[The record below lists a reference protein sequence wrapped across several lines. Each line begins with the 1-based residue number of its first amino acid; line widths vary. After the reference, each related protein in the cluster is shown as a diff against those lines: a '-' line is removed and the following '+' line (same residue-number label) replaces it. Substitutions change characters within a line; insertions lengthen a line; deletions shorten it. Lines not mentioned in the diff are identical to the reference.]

1 MRIIQ
6 VDQQAKAVVNLV
18 IGIALFMAAFV
29 ILMYR
34 FLEPTQLQLYHSLSS
49 SILIA
54 AGANGIALLTYDLNS
69 SKEWKSGVSRLF
81 AVLAIIAS
89 VDGFMGSLFDSFDA
103 QIHQSLYVTLGIAG
117 LWMALRLRNVVA
129 IRAQRILA
137 ALTALALAAILLMHF
152 VTETPLLARH
162 PTGSLVAGALVLL
175 TLIGLWNQSTAT
187 EGELPCVSVLTT
199 SVAVIGLLISSAI
212 GVTLFHNEMNE
223 LRDKGREAAVGLN
236 LTRRAA
242 GKENVSTL
250 LRLAERWENYPQTIH
265 DELMSLD
272 MTAVLRDVDFL
283 ESLILRRGNELVWER
298 SRHQDTTYK
307 EMYLEDGYLQQQ
319 FDPTRKGEVQMLV
332 ASRSRTETGARL
344 FIHVP
349 IDFKDDNYET
359 GYWGVLA
366 VVNVPKMLSNKALTY
381 RSPIYT
387 YTAISNGMLLD
398 EYGHWVSDTT
408 LDYLQNRALFLYES
422 ALQTEFTSG
431 TPIYSYMYDLKE
443 MQGRANLQTLV
454 TFAGIAIV
462 LFSAL
467 TIERNRELVVQGRQL
482 RFQAEHD
489 ALTGLYNR
497 TTIERMIAD
506 RFHKQR
512 DLTALFIDLDGF
524 TLINDSLGLQVGDR
538 LLQVLAQR
546 LSNIV
551 GNRGMLARFG
561 GDEFLIVTQNMHENE
576 EAVAELTSKIL
587 SAVAQPYRI
596 MHHKIYLTASIGV
609 AHQTE
614 DQYAPLE
621 LIQRAD
627 MAMHQAKRQG
637 HNHVQIYQDSMS
649 LQFKSSAA
657 MRSSLQEAIEKNQL
671 TLHYQ
676 PIVRCNDGATI
687 GYEALLRWEREP
699 GKFISPTEFIPLAE
713 MTGQIIPLSEW
724 VFRRACEAAVKLQEH
739 GPCKMAV
746 NLSTLHFN
754 RTEFTPF
761 LEQTLEETGCKP
773 EWLEL
778 ELTESILME
787 NTDYAVEVLQN
798 LRNKNI
804 TISLDDFGTGFSSLS
819 YLKRLPVDKVK
830 IDRSF
835 IAGIRTHRSDRVLIG
850 SVIKIAQSLD
860 FAVVAE
866 GVETPQQAEFVTEL
880 GCNYMQGFYF
890 GRPVPLE
897 EL

>member
-18 IGIALFMAAFV
+18 LGAALFIAAFV
-29 ILMYR
+29 ILLYR
-34 FLEPTQLQLYHSLSS
+34 LFEPTQLQVYHSLSS
-49 SILIA
+49 SLLIA
-54 AGANGIALLTYDLNS
+54 ACANGIALLTYDLNS
-69 SKEWKSGVSRLF
+69 QREWKPGVSRVF

-89 VDGFMGSLFDSFDA
+89 ADGLVGNLFDSFDA
-103 QIHQSLYVTLGIAG
+103 QIHPSLYITSGLAG
-117 LWMALRLRNVVA
+117 LWMSLRLRSHWA
-129 IRAQRILA
+129 IRAQRIIA
-137 ALTALALAAILLMHF
+137 GVAALALAVVLLMHF
-152 VTETPLLARH
+152 VIETPLLARH
-162 PTGSLVAGALVLL
+162 PSGSLVAGALVLI
-175 TLIGLWNQSTAT
+175 TLIALWNLSTAS
-187 EGELPCVSVLTT
+187 EQELPCVSMLTT
-199 SVAVIGLLISSAI
+199 TIALVGLLVSTTI
-212 GVTLFHNEMNE
+212 GVVLFHNEMNE
-223 LRDKGREAAVGLN
+223 LRDRGEEAAVNLN
-236 LTRRAA
+236 IARRAA
-242 GKENVSTL
+242 GNEHVSTL
-250 LRLAERWENYPQTIH
+250 KRLAERWENYPDSIH
-265 DELMSLD
+265 NSLMELD
-272 MTAVLRDVDFL
+272 MNAFLRDVDFL
-283 ESLILRRGNELVWER
+283 ESIILRRGTELMWER
-298 SRHQDTTYK
+298 SRDRDTSYK
-307 EMYLEDGYLQQQ
+307 EMYQNDAYVQQQ
-319 FDPTRKGEVQMLV
+319 FDPLRKEHVQMLV
-332 ASRSRTETGARL
+332 ASRSKTEDGARVY
-344 FIHVP
+344 IHIP
-349 IDFKDDNYET
+349 IDFKDDNYEK
-359 GYWGVLA
+359 GYWGILA
-366 VVNVPKMLSNKALTY
+366 VMNVPQMLSNQTLTY

-398 EYGHWVSDTT
+398 QHGHWVTTPT
-408 LDYLQNRALFLYES
+408 LDYLHNHALFLYES
-422 ALQTEFTSG
+422 SLETEFTTG
-431 TPIYSYMYDLKE
+431 TPIYSYMYDLQE
-443 MQGRANLQTLV
+443 MQARANLQILV
-454 TFAGIAIV
+454 TLAGIAIV
-462 LFSAL
+462 LFMAL

-497 TTIERMIAD
+497 TTIEHMIAD

-512 DLTALFIDLDGF
+512 DLTAMFIDLDGF

-546 LSNIV
+546 LTNII
-551 GNRGMLARFG
+551 GKRGMLARFG
-561 GDEFLIVTQNMHENE
+561 GDEFLIVMQKMQDDE
-576 EAVAELTSKIL
+576 EGLAEITSKIL

-676 PIVRCNDGATI
+676 PIVRCNDGATV

-699 GKFISPTEFIPLAE
+699 GRFISPTEFIPLAE

-724 VFRRACEAAVKLQEH
+724 VFRRACEAAVTLQKH
-739 GPCKMAV
+739 GPCKVAV

-754 RTEFTPF
+754 RSEFTPF
-761 LEQTLEETGCKP
+761 LEQTLEETGCNP

-798 LRNKNI
+798 LRDKKI
-804 TISLDDFGTGFSSLS
+804 SISLDDFGTGFSSLS

-850 SVIKIAQSLD
+850 SVIKIAQSLN

-866 GVETPQQAEFVTEL
+866 GVETAQQAEFVTEL

-890 GRPVPLE
+890 GRAVPLG

>member
-29 ILMYR
+29 ILVYR
-34 FLEPTQLQLYHSLSS
+34 FLEPTQLQIYHSLSS

-54 AGANGIALLTYDLNS
+54 AGAHGISLLTYDLNTRS
-69 SKEWKSGVSRLF
+69 EWKAGLSRLF
-81 AVLAIIAS
+81 AVLAVIAS
-89 VDGFMGSLFDSFDA
+89 VDGFMGSIFDTFDS
-103 QIHQSLYVTLGIAG
+103 QVHQSLYATSGMVG
-117 LWMALRLRNVVA
+117 LWMALRLRNTFAV
-129 IRAQRILA
+129 RAQRIIGGLA
-137 ALTALALAAILLMHF
+137 ALALAVVLLMHF

-162 PTGSLVAGALVLL
+162 PTGSLVSGALVLL
-175 TLIGLWNQSTAT
+175 ALIGLWNQSTAT
-187 EGELPCVSVLTT
+187 DSELPTVSVLTT

-223 LRDKGREAAVGLN
+223 LRDRGREAAVSLN
-236 LTRRAA
+236 ASRRAA
-242 GKENVSTL
+242 GNEHVSTL

-272 MTAVLRDVDFL
+272 MTAFLRDVDFL
-283 ESLILRRGNELVWER
+283 ESLILRRGNELIWER

-307 EMYLEDGYLQQQ
+307 AMYLEDGYLQQQ
-319 FDPTRKGEVQMLV
+319 FDPTEKNKVQMLV
-332 ASRSRTETGARL
+332 ASRARTETGARL

-349 IDFKDDNYET
+349 IDFKDDNYES
-359 GYWGVLA
+359 GYWGILA
-366 VVNVPKMLSNKALTY
+366 VINVPKMLSNQALTY

-408 LDYLQNRALFLYES
+408 LMYLQKKALFLYES
-422 ALQTEFTSG
+422 SLDTEFTSG
-431 TPIYSYMYDLKE
+431 TPIYSYMYDLSE
-443 MQGRANLQTLV
+443 MQARANLQTLV
-454 TFAGIAIV
+454 SFAGIAIV
-462 LFSAL
+462 LFLAL
-467 TIERNRELVVQGRQL
+467 TIERNRELVVQGASAAFFR
-482 RFQAEHD
+482 AEHD

-561 GDEFLIVTQNMHENE
+561 GDEFLIVLQNMHENE
-576 EAVAELTSKIL
+576 EAVTELTNKIL

-627 MAMHQAKRQG
+627 MAMHQAKRQ
-637 HNHVQIYQDSMS
+637 
-649 LQFKSSAA
+649 
-657 MRSSLQEAIEKNQL
+657 RS
-671 TLHYQ
+671 Q
-676 PIVRCNDGATI
+676 P
-687 GYEALLRWEREP
+687 P
-699 GKFISPTEFIPLAE
+699 
-713 MTGQIIPLSEW
+713 
-724 VFRRACEAAVKLQEH
+724 FRYTKTA
-739 GPCKMAV
+739 
-746 NLSTLHFN
+746 
-754 RTEFTPF
+754 
-761 LEQTLEETGCKP
+761 
-773 EWLEL
+773 
-778 ELTESILME
+778 
-787 NTDYAVEVLQN
+787 
-798 LRNKNI
+798 
-804 TISLDDFGTGFSSLS
+804 
-819 YLKRLPVDKVK
+819 
-830 IDRSF
+830 
-835 IAGIRTHRSDRVLIG
+835 
-850 SVIKIAQSLD
+850 
-860 FAVVAE
+860 
-866 GVETPQQAEFVTEL
+866 
-880 GCNYMQGFYF
+880 
-890 GRPVPLE
+890 
-897 EL
+897 

>member
-18 IGIALFMAAFV
+18 LGAALFIAAFV
-29 ILMYR
+29 ILLYR
-34 FLEPTQLQLYHSLSS
+34 LFEPTQLQVYHSLSS
-49 SILIA
+49 SLLIA
-54 AGANGIALLTYDLNS
+54 ACANGIALLTYDLNS
-69 SKEWKSGVSRLF
+69 QREWKPAVSRVF

-89 VDGFMGSLFDSFDA
+89 ADGMAGNLFDSFDA
-103 QIHQSLYVTLGIAG
+103 QIHPSLYIASGIAG
-117 LWMALRLRNVVA
+117 LWMSLRLRAHWA
-129 IRAQRILA
+129 IRAQRIIA
-137 ALTALALAAILLMHF
+137 GVAALALAVVLLMHF
-152 VTETPLLARH
+152 VMETPLLARH
-162 PTGSLVAGALVLL
+162 PSGSLVAGALVLI
-175 TLIGLWNQSTAT
+175 TMIALWNLSTAS
-187 EGELPCVSVLTT
+187 EQELPCVSMLTT
-199 SVAVIGLLISSAI
+199 TIALVGLLVSTSI
-212 GVTLFHNEMNE
+212 GVVLFHNEMNE
-223 LRDKGREAAVGLN
+223 LRDRGEEAAVNLN
-236 LTRRAA
+236 IARRAA
-242 GKENVSTL
+242 GNEHVSTL
-250 LRLAERWENYPQTIH
+250 KRLAERWENYPDSIH
-265 DELMSLD
+265 NSLMELD
-272 MTAVLRDVDFL
+272 MNAFLRDVDFL
-283 ESLILRRGNELVWER
+283 ESIILRRGTELMWER
-298 SRHQDTTYK
+298 SRDQDTSYK
-307 EMYLEDGYLQQQ
+307 EMYQNDGYVQQQ
-319 FDPTRKGEVQMLV
+319 FDPLRKEEVQMLV
-332 ASRSRTETGARL
+332 ASRSNTEDGARVY
-344 FIHVP
+344 IHIP
-349 IDFKDDNYET
+349 IDFKDDNYEK
-359 GYWGVLA
+359 GYWGILA
-366 VVNVPKMLSNKALTY
+366 VMNVPQMLSNQALTY

-398 EYGHWVSDTT
+398 QHGHWVTSPT
-408 LDYLQNRALFLYES
+408 LDYLHNHALFLYES
-422 ALQTEFTSG
+422 SLETEFTTG
-431 TPIYSYMYDLKE
+431 TPIYSYMYDLQE
-443 MQGRANLQTLV
+443 MQARANLQILV
-454 TFAGIAIV
+454 TLAGIAIV
-462 LFSAL
+462 LFMAL

-497 TTIERMIAD
+497 TTIEHMIAD

-512 DLTALFIDLDGF
+512 DLTAMFIDLDGF

-546 LSNIV
+546 LTNII
-551 GNRGMLARFG
+551 GKRGMLARFG
-561 GDEFLIVTQNMHENE
+561 GDEFLIVMQKMQDD
-576 EAVAELTSKIL
+576 EAGLAEITSKIL

-676 PIVRCNDGATI
+676 PIVRCNDGATV

-699 GKFISPTEFIPLAE
+699 GRFISPTEFIPLAE

-724 VFRRACEAAVKLQEH
+724 VFRRACEAAVTLQEH
-739 GPCKMAV
+739 GPCKVAV

-761 LEQTLEETGCKP
+761 LEQTLEETGCNP

-798 LRNKNI
+798 LRDKKI
-804 TISLDDFGTGFSSLS
+804 SISLDDFGTGFSSLS

-850 SVIKIAQSLD
+850 SVIKIAQSLN

-890 GRPVPLE
+890 GRPMPLE

>member
-29 ILMYR
+29 ILVYR

-49 SILIA
+49 SILVA
-54 AGANGIALLTYDLNS
+54 AGSLGIALFTYDLNS
-69 SKEWKSGVSRLF
+69 QREWKSGTSRIF
-81 AVLAIIAS
+81 SVLAVIAS
-89 VDGFMGSLFDSFDA
+89 IDGFMGSLFDSFDS
-103 QIHQSLYVTLGIAG
+103 QVHDGLYITTGVIG
-117 LWMALRLRNVVA
+117 LWMTLSLRHPLAV
-129 IRAQRILA
+129 RAQRILA
-137 ALTALALAAILLMHF
+137 GLAAVALAVILFMHF
-152 VTETPLLARH
+152 VLETPILARH

-175 TLIGLWNQSTAT
+175 ALIGLWNQGTAS
-187 EGELPCVSVLTT
+187 ESELPCVSMLTT
-199 SVAVIGLLISSAI
+199 SIAVLGLLISSAI

-223 LRDKGREAAVGLN
+223 LRDKGREAAVSLN
-236 LTRRAA
+236 ASRRAA
-242 GKENVSTL
+242 GNEHVSTL
-250 LRLAERWENYPQTIH
+250 KRLAERWENYPNTIH
-265 DELMSLD
+265 DQLMALD
-272 MTAVLRDVDFL
+272 MTAFLRDVEFL
-283 ESLILRRGNELVWER
+283 ESLILRRGNELLWER
-298 SRHQDTTYK
+298 SRDQNTTYK
-307 EMYLEDGYLQQQ
+307 DMYAKDGYLQQQ
-319 FDPTRKGEVQMLV
+319 FDPTRKGQVQMLV
-332 ASRSRTETGARL
+332 ASRTRTESGARL

-349 IDFKDDNYET
+349 IDFQDDNYEN
-359 GYWGVLA
+359 GYWGILA
-366 VVNVPKMLSNKALTY
+366 VINVPKMLAKQTLTY

-398 EYGHWVSDTT
+398 EYGYWVSDTT
-408 LDYLQNRALFLYES
+408 LNYLQKKALFLFES
-422 ALQTEFTSG
+422 SLDTDFTTG
-431 TPIYSYMYDLKE
+431 TPIYSYMYDLKD
-443 MQGRANLQTLV
+443 MQARANLQTLV
-454 TFAGIAIV
+454 SLAGIAIV
-462 LFSAL
+462 LFLAL

-576 EAVAELTSKIL
+576 EVVAELTAKIL

-724 VFRRACEAAVKLQEH
+724 VFRRACETAVKLQEH
-739 GPCKMAV
+739 GPCKMAI

-835 IAGIRTHRSDRVLIG
+835 VAGIRTHRADRVLIG

-890 GRPVPLE
+890 GRPVPFE